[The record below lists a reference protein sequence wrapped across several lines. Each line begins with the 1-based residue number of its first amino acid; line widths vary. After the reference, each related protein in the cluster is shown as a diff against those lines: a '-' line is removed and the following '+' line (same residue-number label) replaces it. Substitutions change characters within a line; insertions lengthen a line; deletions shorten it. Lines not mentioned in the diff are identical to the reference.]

1 MVSCIVPELS
11 SQRTDGCSGKTN
23 AKYIHCSPHF
33 NHPNDLTPPKSNHH
47 SIYATNHSASVPPF
61 RNNRK
66 PPQPSFHPNH
76 PTKWEISKTTT
87 CASQTIPL
95 NIIHP
100 YTKLYLSPQITSPI
114 NHQLTIQTTQF
125 VISAMTTFASK
136 TKTQCTTTT
145 TTSLPTTITTQSTF
159 KFDGE
164 HEKIPHHIQYVHER
178 KVIKAYLSE
187 HSHRRVCSNNKEK
200 KHHIQFIKDN
210 TNKNLIGNV
219 ANQNTPQVH
228 NNFTHVDFLVK
239 EYSLVPRETN
249 ETIIFW
255 GRHHLI
261 VFYVNIQ

>member
-47 SIYATNHSASVPPF
+47 SIYATNHPPPVPHF
-61 RNNRK
+61 RNNRN

-76 PTKWEISKTTT
+76 HINWEISKTTT
-87 CASQTIPL
+87 CVSQTIPL

-100 YTKLYLSPQITSPI
+100 YTKPHRPHPKKSPI
-114 NHQLTIQTTQF
+114 SHHHTIHTTHFGFWQRPHSRQKAKLN
-125 VISAMTTFASK
+125 VPPP
-136 TKTQCTTTT
+136 
-145 TTSLPTTITTQSTF
+145 LPHHSQQQSQSTF
-159 KFDGE
+159 KLDGE

-178 KVIKAYLSE
+178 KAIKAYLSE
-187 HSHRRVCSNNKEK
+187 HSHRRVCSKNKEK

-249 ETIIFW
+249 ETIIF
-255 GRHHLI
+255 
-261 VFYVNIQ
+261 